1 VAATTDLQ
9 QLDELG
15 DEDLAALYA
24 PPGGTSP
31 WLRVNM
37 ISSLDG
43 AATGPDGRSGGLNDE
58 ADHRVFA
65 ALRSLCD
72 AVVVGAGTARD
83 EGYADLSKP
92 LVLVTRRASVP
103 EQLRGEEA
111 GRVLVATTAGAE
123 HLDEARELLGAEHVL
138 VTGEDEVDLV
148 RLKRELGERGWRDL
162 LAEGGPSLLRD
173 LLAAGVVDELDL
185 TWVPRLLAGDHP
197 RITVGDPVDL
207 TMRSAHLLVSGS
219 TLLGRWLR

>member
-1 VAATTDLQ
+1 VTVDVQ
-9 QLDELG
+9 QLGGLSDE
-15 DEDLAALYA
+15 ELATLYA
-24 PPGGTSP
+24 PPAGASP

-37 ISSLDG
+37 ISTLDG
-43 AATGPDGRSGGLNDE
+43 AATGPDGRSGGINDE

-65 ALRSLCD
+65 TLRELCD

-83 EGYADLSKP
+83 EGYSDLSKP

-103 EQLRGEEA
+103 EGLRGEEP
-111 GRVLVATTAGAE
+111 GSVLLATTAAAE
-123 HLDEARELLGAEHVL
+123 HLDEARELLGADHVL
-138 VTGEDEVDLV
+138 VTGEDDVDLV

-197 RITVGDPVDL
+197 RITGGDPIDV

-219 TLLGRWLR
+219 TLLGRWLS